1 MFKNFTS
8 KGGLPFCAHINS
20 NNYEDDNNNDD
31 NDNNNIGSNNNDV
44 NNNNDDHNNN
54 DDADEEDKM
63 INWTIKITNDLSRA
77 SL

>member
-20 NNYEDDNNNDD
+20 NNYEDD
-31 NDNNNIGSNNNDV
+31 